1 MFNSFGAICE
11 FIQHANVMQCDT
23 IHSPSQSSL
32 KQRLPFSNDSF
43 DLVRMSCLALCITSD
58 SWIFV
63 LQEVCRVL
71 MVGGRLELIDDHI
84 FFPYGKESSALGIPD
99 SALHPQV
106 RSIAPRLNISIPSAT
121 FTTFSIYDGETNN
134 PGLGLAADNNETNA
148 FYELYGVEEE
158 DTGDT
163 ATLNGRSDA
172 HALADPP
179 HNPRAPARTRTD
191 SSNFDV
197 NLGSWTHAHDTSE
210 DLEALFEHMILHK
223 FGINKNQNEFVLG
236 LMQEVF
242 GHARELK
249 TMHLTLAPPKTG
261 IDDGGRYRGNQMSS
275 NVNTMLGGGRF
286 GRSSRR
292 ESMGL
297 SQAPGLVLWPSTFI
311 PMNQSEI
318 EIHASKHLRMIL
330 SCKAFLAEHAIEVTD
345 DEEVDERAVLEALE
359 EYER

>member
-1 MFNSFGAICE
+1 MVDS
-11 FIQHANVMQCDT
+11 
-23 IHSPSQSSL
+23 SSQSSL

-63 LQEVCRVL
+63 LQEVYRVL

-84 FFPYGKESSALGIPD
+84 FFPYGKESSSLGIPD
-99 SALHPQV
+99 SALHSQV
-106 RSIAPRLNISIPSAT
+106 RSPAPRLNISIPSAT
-121 FTTFSIYDGETNN
+121 FTTFSIFDGETNN
-134 PGLGLAADNNETNA
+134 PGLGLAVDSQETNG

-158 DTGDT
+158 DTEDT
-163 ATLNGRSDA
+163 ATLNGRSDV
-172 HALADPP
+172 HTLADPP
-179 HNPRAPARTRTD
+179 HNPRAPPRTRTD

-197 NLGSWTHAHDTSE
+197 NLGSWTHAHNTSE
-210 DLEALFEHMILHK
+210 DLEALFDHMILHK
-223 FGINKNQNEFVLG
+223 FGINKNPNEFVLG
-236 LMQEVF
+236 LMKEVF
-242 GHARELK
+242 GHAREIK

-261 IDDGGRYRGNQMSS
+261 IDDGGGFRGSHMSS
-275 NVNTMLGGGRF
+275 NVGGGRF

-297 SQAPGLVLWPSTFI
+297 SQSPGLVLWPSTFI
-311 PMNQSEI
+311 PMNQSQI
-318 EIHASKHLRMIL
+318 EIHASKHLRMLL
-330 SCKAFLAEHAIEVTD
+330 SCKTFLAEHAIEVTD